1 MRVRFLLALTALT
14 LAGCDSP
21 YGVDFAKNDDS
32 NAPVST
38 GSHIRGGG
46 TSSSVSAVNGGG
58 VLDTVTHSSNAN
70 RNTFSN

>member
-1 MRVRFLLALTALT
+1 MRVRILLVLSALA

-21 YGVDFAKNDDS
+21 YGVDYAKSDDS

-46 TSSSVSAVNGGG
+46 ASSTVQTTSGG
-58 VLDTVTHSSNAN
+58 VVDTAVHASGAN
-70 RNTFSN
+70 RNTFSGS